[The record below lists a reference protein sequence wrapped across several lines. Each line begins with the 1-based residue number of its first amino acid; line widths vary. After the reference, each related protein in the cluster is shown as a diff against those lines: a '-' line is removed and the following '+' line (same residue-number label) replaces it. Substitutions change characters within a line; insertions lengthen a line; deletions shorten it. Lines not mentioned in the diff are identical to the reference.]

1 MTTRL
6 LLVRHGETEWNRS
19 GLVQGWTDVPL
30 TDLGRRQ
37 AGALAA
43 SVAPKNPRV
52 IYSSDSERAW
62 ETAEIMRAD
71 LAALGHHLPPV
82 LIRRDL
88 REINR
93 GVWEGRNWQDI
104 VAEDPVLYRACRTDP
119 DAAPEGGE
127 SHRQLADRARRVLG
141 SIAAAHPDQ
150 TVAVVAHGRFIW
162 AARLIATTEP
172 LNPDILPVVPN
183 ASWNELLI
191 GPDGWRIG
199 EWAHVAHLEE
209 ALKVGL

>member
-30 TDLGRRQ
+30 TDLGRQQ
-37 AGALAA
+37 AAALAA
-43 SVAPKNPRV
+43 SVAPKHLSV
-52 IYSSDSERAW
+52 IYSSDSARAW
-62 ETAEIMRAD
+62 ETAEIMRAG
-71 LAALGHHLPPV
+71 LAQLGHPLPPV

-119 DAAPEGGE
+119 EAAPEGGE
-127 SHRQLADRARRVLG
+127 SHRQLAERVRRVLG
-141 SIAAAHPDQ
+141 GIATAHPDQ
-150 TVAVVAHGRFIW
+150 TVAVVTHGRFIW
-162 AARLIATTEP
+162 TARLVATGEP
-172 LNPDILPVVPN
+172 LSPDVLPVVPN

-199 EWAHVAHLEE
+199 EGAHVAHPGE
-209 ALKVGL
+209 ALTNRR